1 MLELAQSHYSIR
13 SYKRD
18 SIDETLLNDLLLA
31 GLQFQFR
38 HYADLVCC
46 GDRRLESEAKAL

>member
-31 GLQFQFR
+31 GLRSSSSGNMQTWSVVVTE
-38 HYADLVCC
+38 D
-46 GDRRLESEAKAL
+46 